1 MVWEK
6 NIVIL
11 SETIQDV
18 SAKVLL
24 PPRHTHTHK
33 YTRSISAHFEPDL
46 WDLIINFWLTFSP
59 DGSGGTEIMQ
69 I

>member
-1 MVWEK
+1 M
-6 NIVIL
+6 
-11 SETIQDV
+11 QDV

-24 PPRHTHTHK
+24 PPPPGTHTNIPDQ
-33 YTRSISAHFEPDL
+33 SPAHFEPDL
-46 WDLIINFWLTFSP
+46 WDLIINFLLTFSP